1 MEGDIFLGL
10 SKFGLTP
17 YEIKIYEVLVIK
29 GPMGS
34 TDVVKSTGIPQP
46 RVYDLF
52 NSLIKK
58 GFIEEGLGK
67 KRLYKAIPVA
77 QVLNRE
83 KDWLDSY
90 SLNLQTYVENKKI
103 YPGKYSPFLT
113 LVEGLDALLEKLRTM
128 INEAETEIILSVSCA
143 TFEALRDEID
153 GANKRGVTIAL
164 LIFGNKRPDIDGNI
178 LYRMLNVKPMEMI
191 ISDRKSCLVSV
202 KGEKNYTDYG
212 LYFEED
218 NFIHVMSYYF
228 YQSLWEPSKVINDFD
243 VKQRLEYCTIWLACD
258 AVDFFLHR
266 GFKLH
271 GELYGYYHDDLRHL
285 KGEILRTERIPF
297 VRNTFYLKDENRTY
311 SVGGKSATIEDIKM
325 ISLKLSVKLLQDQVE
340 HLS

>member
-1 MEGDIFLGL
+1 MEEDIFLGL

-17 YEIKIYEVLVIK
+17 YEIKIYEVLVLK

-58 GFIEEGLGK
+58 GFIEEGMGK
-67 KRLYKAIPVA
+67 KHLYKAVPVA

-83 KDWLDSY
+83 KEWLNSY

-103 YPGKYSPFLT
+103 YPGKYAPFLT
-113 LVEGLDALLEKLRTM
+113 LVEGSDALVEKMRSM
-128 INEAETEIILSVSCA
+128 INEAETEIILSVSCSK
-143 TFEALRDEID
+143 FEALRDD
-153 GANKRGVTIAL
+153 LDRANKRGLSIAL
-164 LIFGNKRPDIDGNI
+164 LIFGDKYTDIDKKM
-178 LYRMLNVKPMEMI
+178 LYRTLTGKPMEMM
-191 ISDRKSCLVSV
+191 ISDRKACLVSV
-202 KGEKNYTDYG
+202 KGEKNYSECG

-228 YQSLWEPSKVINDFD
+228 YQSLWGISNVINDFD
-243 VKQRLEYCTIWLACD
+243 VKQGLEFCTIWLACD
-258 AVDFFLHR
+258 AVDFFLSK
-266 GFKLH
+266 GLKIQ

-285 KGEILRTERIPF
+285 KGEILRTERVPF
-297 VRNTFYLKDENRTY
+297 VRNTFYLKDENKTY
-311 SVGGKSATIEDIKM
+311 SVGGKSATIEDIKLLSVKF
-325 ISLKLSVKLLQDQVE
+325 SLKLLQEQVK

>member
-1 MEGDIFLGL
+1 MEEDLFLGL

-17 YEIKIYEVLVIK
+17 YEIKVYEILVLK

-34 TDVVKSTGIPQP
+34 TEVVKSTGIPQP

-58 GFIEEGLGK
+58 GFIEESMGK
-67 KRLYKAIPVA
+67 KRMFKAVPVA
-77 QVLNRE
+77 QVLKRE

-90 SLNLQTYVENKKI
+90 SLNLQTYVETKKI
-103 YPGKYSPFLT
+103 YRGKYSPFLS
-113 LVEGLDALLEKLRTM
+113 LVEGSEALIEKMRSM
-128 INEAETEIILSVSCA
+128 INEADTEIILSIHCSKLD
-143 TFEALRDEID
+143 ALKDDID
-153 GANKRGVTIAL
+153 VANKRGVSIAL
-164 LIFGNKRPDIDGNI
+164 LIFGDKIPDIDKRI
-178 LYRMLNVKPMEMI
+178 LLRMLAGKPMEMM

-202 KGEKNYTDYG
+202 RGEKNYSEYG

-218 NFIHVMSYYF
+218 SFIHVMSYYF
-228 YQSLWEPSKVINDFD
+228 YQSLWETSSAINDFD
-243 VKQRLEYCTIWLACD
+243 AKQSLVFCTIWLACD
-258 AVDFFLHR
+258 AVDYFLSL
-266 GFKLH
+266 GFRIR

-285 KGEILRTERIPF
+285 KGEILRTERVPF

-311 SVGGKSATIEDIKM
+311 SVGGKSATIEDIKL
-325 ISLKLSVKLLQDQVE
+325 ISVKLIPQLLQDKVE